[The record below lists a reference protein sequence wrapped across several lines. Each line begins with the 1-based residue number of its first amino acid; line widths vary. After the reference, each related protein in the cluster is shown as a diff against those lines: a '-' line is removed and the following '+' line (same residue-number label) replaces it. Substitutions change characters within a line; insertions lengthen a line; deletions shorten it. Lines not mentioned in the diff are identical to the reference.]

1 MGLDDRGRPI
11 IPGERKSNRV
21 AIRAASEEADDRSEP
36 SDGVGSGI
44 ELDEKSTGSYAKSD
58 AVDNGEPNGVAS
70 IPRSEEVIAID

>member
-21 AIRAASEEADDRSEP
+21 AIREASEEADDRSEP

-44 ELDEKSTGSYAKSD
+44 EVDDKSTESYNKSD
-58 AVDNGEPNGVAS
+58 GVELGEPNGVAS
-70 IPRSEEVIAID
+70 LPRSEEVIAVD